1 MKKINLTR
9 KLLFFFLGL
18 APLNEEIDLDFNFKT
33 RTIIILI
40 FISSIFLFNK
50 YFLNIFISNLNIFLR
65 VIITLTYLFIW
76 VNILYLITIKQYKKS
91 KE

>member
-9 KLLFFFLGL
+9 KLLFFLGL

-40 FISSIFLFNK
+40 LLVQYS
-50 YFLNIFISNLNIFLR
+50 Y
-65 VIITLTYLFIW
+65 LTNTF
-76 VNILYLITIKQYKKS
+76 
-91 KE
+91 

>member
-9 KLLFFFLGL
+9 KLLFFLGL
-18 APLNEEIDLDFNFKT
+18 APLNEERDLDFNFKT

>member
-9 KLLFFFLGL
+9 KLLFFLGL

-50 YFLNIFISNLNIFLR
+50 YFLNIFIYLGQHFIFNN
-65 VIITLTYLFIW
+65 YK
-76 VNILYLITIKQYKKS
+76 TI
-91 KE
+91 